1 MDAARLYSLGLKYMD
16 EYQYEK
22 AYDYFKKAYEKDNSF
37 AEAKRKMEIYKP
49 LVS

>member
-1 MDAARLYSLGLKYMD
+1 MD

-22 AYDYFKKAYEKDNSF
+22 AYDYFKKAYEKDPSF
-37 AEAKRKMEIYKP
+37 TEAKRKMEIYKP